1 MDIFGKLTI
10 HAIPYD
16 NAIIFSADILMA
28 VVGLSVIAG
37 ITYFG
42 QWKYLYKEW
51 LTSVDHKKIG
61 VMYIIIAFVFLL
73 RGFVD
78 ALMMRAQQAF
88 AGPGMSGYLPAGHFA
103 ELFTGHGTMMIF
115 FVGMPFLIGL
125 MNIAV
130 PTQIGARD
138 VAFPY
143 VNSISLWLTASAGL
157 LVMASLAIGQFSEAG
172 WTGYAPYSEL
182 SASPSVGVDYWIW
195 ALQISGIGTTLTGIN
210 FFVTIIKER
219 APGMTFMRMP
229 IFTWTTLCTNIL
241 MVLAFPALT
250 VVLALLTLDRYVGT
264 HFFTSGGGGNQ
275 MMYVNM
281 FWVWGH
287 PEVYILVLPAFGVF
301 SEVVAT
307 YSNKRVFG
315 YKSLVGATIVIALLS
330 FTVWVHHFFTMGQ
343 DATRNSIFAIATMV
357 IGVPTGVKIYNWL
370 FTMFRGRISFNLPI
384 LWTLSFIITFT
395 IGGMTGVMLA
405 IPGIDFKMHNSL
417 FLVAHFHNVLIPGM
431 LFGLFAGY
439 HYWFPKAFGFRLDE
453 KWGRRSFW
461 GWTIGFYLAFMPLYV
476 LGLMGMPRRMVTY
489 DDPAWQPFLIVAAI
503 GALVVLFGVVSM
515 VIQLIVSVLNREQL
529 RDVTG
534 DPWNGRTLEWSLSSP
549 PPEYNFAVIPR
560 VEGRDAFTAMKEA
573 GQAYKRP
580 AQYNDIHM
588 PKNTVAGFLIGAL
601 SFFLGFG
608 LIWHIWWMGIASALG
623 MLATVIIRG
632 CQDDVGFIIPAAE
645 VERVEN
651 ERYRKLQEAG
661 VA

>member
-42 QWKYLYKEW
+42 QWKYLYNEW

-88 AGPGMSGYLPAGHFA
+88 AGPGMSGYLPADHFA

-115 FVGMPFLIGL
+115 FMGMPFLIGL

-143 VNSISLWLTASAGL
+143 LNAVSLWLTASAGM

-172 WTGYAPYSEL
+172 WTGYAPYSGIQ
-182 SASPSVGVDYWIW
+182 ASPGVGVDYWIW
-195 ALQISGIGTTLTGIN
+195 ALQISGIGTTITGIN

-219 APGMTFMRMP
+219 APGMTLMRMP

-287 PEVYILVLPAFGVF
+287 PEVYILILPAFGVF

-489 DDPAWQPFLIVAAI
+489 DDAAWQPFLIVAAI
-503 GALVVLFGVVSM
+503 GALFVLFGVISM
-515 VIQLIVSVLNREQL
+515 AIQLIVSVRDREQL

-534 DPWNGRTLEWSLSSP
+534 DPWNGRTLEWSMSSP
-549 PPEYNFAVIPR
+549 PPEYNFAVIPN
-560 VEGRDAFTAMKEA
+560 VESRDAFTHQKEMGA
-573 GQAYKRP
+573 AYQRP
-580 AQYNDIHM
+580 EKYDDIHM
-588 PKNTVAGFLIGAL
+588 PKNTVAGFAIGAL
-601 SFFLGFG
+601 SFFFGFG
-608 LIWHIWWMGIASALG
+608 LIWHIWWLVIASALG

-645 VERVEN
+645 VERIEN

>member
-1 MDIFGKLTI
+1 MFGKLTI

-42 QWKYLYKEW
+42 QWKYLYNEW

-88 AGPGMSGYLPAGHFA
+88 AGPDASGYLPAGHFA

-115 FVGMPFLIGL
+115 FMGMPFLIGL

-143 VNSISLWLTASAGL
+143 LNAVSLWLTASAGM

-195 ALQISGIGTTLTGIN
+195 ALQISGIGTTITGIN

-219 APGMTFMRMP
+219 APGMSFMRMP

-287 PEVYILVLPAFGVF
+287 PEVYILILPAFGVF

-489 DDPAWQPFLIVAAI
+489 DDPTWQPFLIVAAI
-503 GALVVLFGVVSM
+503 GALFVLFGILSM
-515 VIQLIVSVLNREQL
+515 AIQLIVSVLNREQL

-534 DPWNGRTLEWSLSSP
+534 DPWNGRTLEWATSSP
-549 PPEYNFAVIPR
+549 PAEYNFAVIPN
-560 VEGRDAFTAMKEA
+560 VEGRDAFTNMKEM
-573 GQAYKRP
+573 GRAYQRP
-580 AQYNDIHM
+580 EKYDDIHM
-588 PKNTVAGFLIGAL
+588 PKNTVAGFAIGAL
-601 SFFLGFG
+601 SFFFGFA
-608 LIWHIWWMGIASALG
+608 LIWHIWWLVIASGLG